1 MCLGRPVSPRP
12 WLSAPG
18 DSPFV
23 NRKRRGCNLKN
34 SQASCAVSGALEK
47 AYLPSRPPYQPCGSP
62 STSNVSTKV
71 PPCDSPNRVW
81 VQGVPFVTPE
91 IDCTGLDVST
101 PNARPHESRMLSLA
115 RMFTTE

>member
-23 NRKRRGCNLKN
+23 NGKRRGCDLKN
-34 SQASCAVSGALEK
+34 SQASCVVFGALEK

-62 STSNVSTKV
+62 STTSVSTRV
-71 PPCDSPNRVW
+71 LPSDSPNRVW
-81 VQGVPFVTPE
+81 VQGVPFVTLE
-91 IDCTGLDVST
+91 TENTGLAVST
-101 PNARPHESRMLSLA
+101 PNAR
-115 RMFTTE
+115 